1 MMSGPPSRLL
11 RRRRFDVADLGRMT
25 EAGVLQADERLELIE
40 GELVEMGVP
49 GPRHS
54 GRVDRLARLL
64 FERCGERSIVRVQNP
79 LLLDAHNLYLP
90 DLALLRPT
98 ADFYESRYPTGADAL
113 LAVEIADSSLA
124 KERRVKLPAYARA
137 GVGELWVLD
146 LRGRRLF
153 AFADPHDGGYRQRRC
168 LDQEDELL
176 VPVDGRL
183 RVAELLA

>member
-1 MMSGPPSRLL
+1 MRSGPSSRLL

-25 EAGVLQADERLELIE
+25 KAGVLQADERLELIE

-79 LLLDAHNLYLP
+79 LLLDAPNLYLP

-98 ADFYESRYPTGADAL
+98 VACASPNCSPDRA
-113 LAVEIADSSLA
+113 
-124 KERRVKLPAYARA
+124 RRVAFHRRRSMLPR
-137 GVGELWVLD
+137 
-146 LRGRRLF
+146 
-153 AFADPHDGGYRQRRC
+153 
-168 LDQEDELL
+168 
-176 VPVDGRL
+176 
-183 RVAELLA
+183 